1 MGLREELEIQSNEI
15 AYLNVKICDLVKL
28 NKQYEDRVKELEK
41 NAAKWEERKAEL
53 DSFVQSL
60 DAAKK
65 KMNAEKVSKSLEL
78 SSTKVELELAK
89 RQVLSSNIRVGIK
102 KISGRQKPKPL
113 VCKCKHNHSRA
124 PKTCFTIGLE
134 CLCHF

>member
-1 MGLREELEIQSNEI
+1 MTEMGLREELEIQSNEI
-15 AYLNVKICDLVKL
+15 AYLNVKICDLVKV

-53 DSFVQSL
+53 DSFVHSL

-65 KMNAEKVSKSLEL
+65 KMNAEKVSRSLEL

-89 RQVLSSNIRVGIK
+89 RQVLSLNINK
-102 KISGRQKPKPL
+102 
-113 VCKCKHNHSRA
+113 A
-124 PKTCFTIGLE
+124 MEGLRTKFAFSWADSLGE
-134 CLCHF
+134 VL

>member
-1 MGLREELEIQSNEI
+1 MGDSEVALRQENFIQSNEI
-15 AYLNVKICDLVKL
+15 ARLNVRICDLVKV
-28 NKQYEDRVKELEK
+28 NKKYEDEVKELEK
-41 NAAKWEERKAEL
+41 NASKWEERKAEL

-89 RQVLSSNIRVGIK
+89 RQVLSLNINKAIKGLRTKQGSLFFPKIEFFINANIRGWNF
-102 KISGRQKPKPL
+102 L
-113 VCKCKHNHSRA
+113 
-124 PKTCFTIGLE
+124 
-134 CLCHF
+134 